1 MYRFLY
7 NNYTFWVKKKKKNP
21 KTYKASKA
29 QDNLALPLTP
39 ASSVT
44 TLLLHPPGLLLSLEC
59 AKHTPASGLLHLP
72 SLLPGILFLQITYS
86 SFRILLKSA
95 LLSEVHPDHLD

>member
-7 NNYTFWVKKKKKNP
+7 NNYTFWIKKKKNP

-39 ASSVT
+39 A
-44 TLLLHPPGLLLSLEC
+44 
-59 AKHTPASGLLHLP
+59 
-72 SLLPGILFLQITYS
+72 
-86 SFRILLKSA
+86 
-95 LLSEVHPDHLD
+95 